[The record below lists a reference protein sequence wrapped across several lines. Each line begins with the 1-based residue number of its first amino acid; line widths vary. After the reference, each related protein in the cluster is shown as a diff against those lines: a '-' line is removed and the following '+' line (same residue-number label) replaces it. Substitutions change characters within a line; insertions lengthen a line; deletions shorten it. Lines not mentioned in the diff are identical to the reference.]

1 MFETNDKKEAD
12 SSEPE
17 PESAE
22 PESDYR
28 EWIPRILG
36 GVHHFSYVRFS
47 PHSISLISVRSHRTI
62 PFPRKVTTSPDMER
76 RPRIWPPKA

>member
-36 GVHHFSYVRFS
+36 GVHFAKARQ
-47 PHSISLISVRSHRTI
+47 
-62 PFPRKVTTSPDMER
+62 PDSNVLL
-76 RPRIWPPKA
+76 AH